1 MYKLTIVEDE
11 CDVRNRLV
19 SMIRKSGSRFEI
31 ISEYETGIDAYDGII
46 SDSPDL
52 ILTDIRIPYINGIE
66 LVKMVRDVQPLVK
79 IIIITGYNEFDYAK
93 EAANLGVVGF
103 ISKPITLEDMKELL
117 EKAEKAL
124 DNEFLT
130 ASNLDRLSDFYKNS
144 LPVIRENDLYR
155 LSNMSEVP
163 PSFENKLRGNGIR
176 LDYSCFIMCIFDFDK
191 IPEGDME
198 RYDLVF
204 SSIRESIAGDF
215 CEVYDFDLFNRHEKL
230 CLILKSNVLPTVKEL
245 ERQMERIIQRAGRY
259 SDMPVS
265 VGISNIYEHNRN
277 FAAMVKEAMRAL
289 AYRSIV
295 GGQKIFFYGE
305 SNPPVSRI
313 TVEENRIREL
323 GYMLRFQSV
332 EDCIGRIDQIMD
344 SLSCTGDSLYYT
356 ATSILNIL
364 IRACDD
370 LESLNIPFEGPDSL
384 HRRLF
389 ESKTDAE
396 VCEYLKSLVPV
407 IRQINDSVIMDNAEH
422 NLRRVISYMETHFCE
437 PDISFDS
444 LAREVNFSVSYISA
458 LLKKNLNL
466 SFVKML
472 TGLRIEK
479 AKELLA
485 NPSLKIIDIAE
496 QLGYNDSYYFSHCFK
511 KYVGISPKEFRNNEQ
526 IKQSL

>member
-1 MYKLTIVEDE
+1 
-11 CDVRNRLV
+11 
-19 SMIRKSGSRFEI
+19 
-31 ISEYETGIDAYDGII
+31 
-46 SDSPDL
+46 
-52 ILTDIRIPYINGIE
+52 
-66 LVKMVRDVQPLVK
+66 
-79 IIIITGYNEFDYAK
+79 
-93 EAANLGVVGF
+93 
-103 ISKPITLEDMKELL
+103 
-117 EKAEKAL
+117 
-124 DNEFLT
+124 
-130 ASNLDRLSDFYKNS
+130 
-144 LPVIRENDLYR
+144 
-155 LSNMSEVP
+155 
-163 PSFENKLRGNGIR
+163 
-176 LDYSCFIMCIFDFDK
+176 
-191 IPEGDME
+191 
-198 RYDLVF
+198 
-204 SSIRESIAGDF
+204 
-215 CEVYDFDLFNRHEKL
+215 
-230 CLILKSNVLPTVKEL
+230 
-245 ERQMERIIQRAGRY
+245 
-259 SDMPVS
+259 
-265 VGISNIYEHNRN
+265 
-277 FAAMVKEAMRAL
+277 
-289 AYRSIV
+289 
-295 GGQKIFFYGE
+295 
-305 SNPPVSRI
+305 
-313 TVEENRIREL
+313 L

-407 IRQINDSVIMDNAEH
+407 IKQINDSVIMDNAEH